1 MSEATTL
8 QFRHHE
14 DYDDSLTLTFQK
26 SLRRP
31 KFLVQSIC
39 SALETKQNFIV
50 KADRFSQKVPEPAVC
65 IWAMSGGPSKVN
77 INLDY
82 MSCVL
87 CVAIAGGLVQFN
99 NIAYL
104 SACIVAERGLINNYF
119 QLAALN
125 NLKRLHF

>member
-1 MSEATTL
+1 
-8 QFRHHE
+8 
-14 DYDDSLTLTFQK
+14 
-26 SLRRP
+26 
-31 KFLVQSIC
+31 
-39 SALETKQNFIV
+39 
-50 KADRFSQKVPEPAVC
+50 
-65 IWAMSGGPSKVN
+65 
-77 INLDY
+77 

-119 QLAALN
+119 QSAAALN

>member
-1 MSEATTL
+1 MKIMMTHS
-8 QFRHHE
+8 
-14 DYDDSLTLTFQK
+14 LTFQK
-26 SLRRP
+26 SPPETKVFSSVYL
-31 KFLVQSIC
+31 QC
-39 SALETKQNFIV
+39 ALETKQNFIV

-104 SACIVAERGLINNYF
+104 SACIVAEPGLINNYF
-119 QLAALN
+119 QSAAGLN
-125 NLKRLHF
+125 NLKRLHI

>member
-1 MSEATTL
+1 
-8 QFRHHE
+8 
-14 DYDDSLTLTFQK
+14 
-26 SLRRP
+26 
-31 KFLVQSIC
+31 
-39 SALETKQNFIV
+39 
-50 KADRFSQKVPEPAVC
+50 
-65 IWAMSGGPSKVN
+65 
-77 INLDY
+77 